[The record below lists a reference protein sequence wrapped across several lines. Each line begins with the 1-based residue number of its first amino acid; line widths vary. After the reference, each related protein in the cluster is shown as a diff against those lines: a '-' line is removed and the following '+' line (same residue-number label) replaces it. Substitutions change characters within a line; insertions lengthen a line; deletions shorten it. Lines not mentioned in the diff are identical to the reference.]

1 MVLQGPWRDE
11 FKSILRGDVT
21 SLRLSNSVGWRAE
34 PLDFLVGL
42 PRLRGIEIN
51 NYGVTN
57 ISTLWALEDLESIG
71 LGYRFTNAG
80 DFREFR
86 KLRDFYSGVWVPRA
100 RTIFGVRTLQHL
112 NLSGY
117 PHEDLSPLHELQELR
132 TLRLTSRKLTSLDGI
147 EHLPVLEK
155 LRLYSC
161 SQLRSIDSLGRT
173 GGSLRSVNLH
183 ACKKIENISALSRLE
198 GLRWANAESCGSIDS
213 LSPLTANAHLES
225 LGFDGSTVI
234 EDGNMEVLLKIPRL
248 KRVFFNNRRHYTH
261 KCLEINDILE
271 KRG

>member
-1 MVLQGPWRDE
+1 M
-11 FKSILRGDVT
+11 
-21 SLRLSNSVGWRAE
+21 
-34 PLDFLVGL
+34 
-42 PRLRGIEIN
+42 
-51 NYGVTN
+51 
-57 ISTLWALEDLESIG
+57 ESIG

-100 RTIFGVRTLQHL
+100 RTIFGVRTLQRL
-112 NLSGY
+112 NLRGY

-132 TLRLTSRKLTSLDGI
+132 TLYLTSRKLTSLDGI

-173 GGSLRSVNLH
+173 GGSLRWVNLH

-198 GLRWANAESCGSIDS
+198 GLRWANVENCGTFDS

-225 LGFDGSTVI
+225 LGFIGSTV
-234 EDGNMEVLLKIPRL
+234 EDGNMEDLLRIPQL
-248 KRVFFNNRRHYTH
+248 SRVFFSNRRHYTH
-261 KCLEINDILE
+261 TRQQIQDILDD
-271 KRG
+271 RG